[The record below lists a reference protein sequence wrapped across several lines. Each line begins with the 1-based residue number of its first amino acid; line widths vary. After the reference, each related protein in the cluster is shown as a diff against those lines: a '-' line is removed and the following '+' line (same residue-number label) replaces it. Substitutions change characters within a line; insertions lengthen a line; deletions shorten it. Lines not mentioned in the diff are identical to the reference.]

1 MKRSVQKFFLWCVIV
16 GALSWTVYLLSVPAR
31 SSRAYE
37 IREDWI
43 VEYHDSVFTEM
54 QVDRRIVD
62 LGDVPPDSMIYADYV
77 IRNTGENPLS
87 IHKVDPDCSC
97 TDFTIDRT
105 EAEPGGRIHLRLQV
119 DTHHKIGENVLN
131 TVIWANTPASLHI
144 LKLKFN
150 VLSDYSDGADEVL
163 LFDDGT
169 VDLGE
174 LPLGGSREVRVGA
187 KNGSDKPVVVVE
199 AYSSCDC
206 TQVTYDRK
214 PVQPGEKVF
223 FTVRFSAEQPG
234 TFFKKIAVRHSAS
247 DKPVTF
253 AVQGIVTDE

>member
-97 TDFTIDRT
+97 TD
-105 EAEPGGRIHLRLQV
+105 LRS
-119 DTHHKIGENVLN
+119 TGPKR
-131 TVIWANTPASLHI
+131 
-144 LKLKFN
+144 
-150 VLSDYSDGADEVL
+150 
-163 LFDDGT
+163 
-169 VDLGE
+169 
-174 LPLGGSREVRVGA
+174 SREAGFISGYKSIRTIRSV
-187 KNGSDKPVVVVE
+187 KM
-199 AYSSCDC
+199 C
-206 TQVTYDRK
+206 
-214 PVQPGEKVF
+214 
-223 FTVRFSAEQPG
+223 
-234 TFFKKIAVRHSAS
+234 
-247 DKPVTF
+247 
-253 AVQGIVTDE
+253 